1 MNEKESKNKIITID
15 LDNKEIHTSNTK
27 IKNLLI
33 SSKEITGNAFS
44 SLDLNS
50 FEIVDTLKKNKGKT
64 TGDKLSLASIKKY
77 VKENNPDLLEELNS
91 VINTQ
96 AVDKK
101 TNKPLF
107 TKNNKPKK
115 VSFLIVKNWFYSKF
129 PDMNPKNKK

>member
-15 LDNKEIHTSNTK
+15 LNNKEIHTSNTK
-27 IKNLLI
+27 IKSLLLA
-33 SSKEITGNAFS
+33 SKEITGNPFS

-91 VINTQ
+91 LINTQ
-96 AVDKK
+96 AIDKR
-101 TNKPLF
+101 TNNPLF
-107 TKNNKPKK
+107 TKDNKPKK
-115 VSFLIVKNWFYSKF
+115 VSFLIVKNWFYSQF